1 REPPAQHGDG
11 GGQWEGEVAQPEDG
25 GDRESLC
32 ETLRLLQMEVPAG
45 SERWCSR
52 NVLRKQ
58 RHWERIVMAKKKKRK
73 QEKERRKAKPAEDK
87 GTRATPHQSKR
98 VLKAT
103 ARERLLAAKEAAPR
117 LCIDL
122 SMSSRMT
129 KKHLRVPGA
138 ARRWPGATGPV
149 DAARGGA
156 AVSRSSAVADFLT
169 CCHANDTRSCRKMDT
184 TPESYLDLFPV
195 ERIVYL
201 TPDSENALR
210 DVDPHKVYVLG
221 GLVDETIQK
230 ERSLQQAQGHALQ
243 TARLPIAEY
252 MVRNANAR
260 NYHSETLAINQVCD
274 ALVTY
279 CATRSWPE
287 ALKAAVPPGK
297 GYVLREPA
305 T

>member
-1 REPPAQHGDG
+1 
-11 GGQWEGEVAQPEDG
+11 
-25 GDRESLC
+25 
-32 ETLRLLQMEVPAG
+32 MEVPAG

-87 GTRATPHQSKR
+87 GATPHQSKR

-129 KKHLRVPGA
+129 KKEGMEPNLKTTDGV
-138 ARRWPGATGPV
+138 ARRGTCLSLSRKALTLVGLNGQKPYELTRCVWRGQWRLASGA
-149 DAARGGA
+149 
-156 AVSRSSAVADFLT
+156 
-169 CCHANDTRSCRKMDT
+169 MDT